1 LTPRPL
7 ARPMCVISPLGV
19 SLELCMFCDACPI
32 LIGGR
37 EFTATLIVLA
47 DHTYDVILG
56 VDWLRPNH
64 AVIDCFEMV
73 VSFHIPGQPVFR
85 YRCLRSDTALRAR
98 FLAHVESV
106 SCAAIMAEIAV
117 VSEYGDVFQ
126 EIPGLPPR
134 RVVDFAIDV
143 IPGTAPVSM
152 APFRMA
158 PAELKELKDQI
169 DGLLEQGFIR
179 PSTSPWGAPVVF
191 ARKKD
196 GSL

>member
-85 YRCLRSDTALRAR
+85 YRCLRSDTALRAG

-169 DGLLEQGFIR
+169 YGLLEQGFIR